1 MTTHFKNLYRQYIE
15 QGIPS
20 PDFGE
25 FKKELSN
32 MPDEELWNTMIDMDK
47 DTTTE
52 IKMPPMVKNQIQKE
66 LRLIIW
72 KRRWRQFT
80 MLPSSLC

>member
-52 IKMPPMVKNQIQKE
+52 IKMP
-66 LRLIIW
+66 R
-72 KRRWRQFT
+72 
-80 MLPSSLC
+80 S

>member
-52 IKMPPMVKNQIQKE
+52 KKITSTK
-66 LRLIIW
+66 LIIEI
-72 KRRWRQFT
+72 KKNRNKNRRF
-80 MLPSSLC
+80 